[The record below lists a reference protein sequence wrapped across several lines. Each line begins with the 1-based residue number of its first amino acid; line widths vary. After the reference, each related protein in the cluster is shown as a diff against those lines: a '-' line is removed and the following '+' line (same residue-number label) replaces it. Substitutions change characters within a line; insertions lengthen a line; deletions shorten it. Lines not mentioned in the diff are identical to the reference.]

1 MGIHI
6 HNHNHYPEYGEIKHL
21 LHTIIQKLNSM
32 PSKAEWSAAFEEIKA
47 SFATQGNSLANISDD
62 ITRLTDGLEGGDL
75 TAEEEADAFSQLR
88 AIATQA
94 KVLSDNATALADR
107 TPDPT
112 TPVPPTE

>member
-6 HNHNHYPEYGEIKHL
+6 HNYNHYPEYGEIKQL

-32 PSKAEWSAAFEEIKA
+32 PSKAEWSAAFEEIKS
-47 SFATQGNSLANISDD
+47 SFATQGDSLANIAAD
-62 ITRLTDGLEGGDL
+62 ITRLTDGLAGGDL

-88 AIATQA
+88 AIADQA
-94 KVLSDNATALADR
+94 RTLSDNAKALADR
-107 TPDPT
+107 TPEPT